1 MTKRI
6 YHQDSFRT
14 DSKVTHFKEGAEE
27 RLAEALPQT
36 AIWGGSRKVIPEER
50 QKTGRCLGRKRVGR
64 NKEGCASKD
73 IRYPCYLGVKG
84 PSICQ

>member
-1 MTKRI
+1 MTKGT
-6 YHQDSFRT
+6 YHQNSFGN

-36 AIWGGSRKVIPEER
+36 AIWGGCRKVIREDR
-50 QKTGRCLGRKRVGR
+50 QKTGRCLGSRRVGR
-64 NKEGCASKD
+64 SKEGCASKD
-73 IRYPCYLGVKG
+73 KRYPRYLGVKG